1 MPGRPKRETVDLSQY
16 PDMVV
21 VYLGMRVNTLTGIRT
36 ILGFNG
42 RIADAV
48 KAKPEGL
55 LLHEAMMY
63 SLRHVGMRQ
72 YWRDFDSLEAW
83 TRSAPHKLWW
93 RDFLQDS
100 GGTGFWHETYLRS
113 GGMEAVY
120 IDMHSPPGFARFAP
134 VKPAKGSMFSARTR
148 ARAAG
153 HADTG

>member
-1 MPGRPKRETVDLSQY
+1 MPARPKRETVDLSEY

-21 VYLGMRVNTLTGIRT
+21 VYVGMRVHTVTGIRT
-36 ILGFNG
+36 ALGFNG
-42 RIADAV
+42 QISRAIA
-48 KAKPEGL
+48 AKPDGL
-55 LLHEAMMY
+55 LLHEPMMY
-63 SLRHVGMRQ
+63 SLRHIGMRQ

-83 TRSAPHKLWW
+83 TRSPPHKTWW

-120 IDMHSPPGFARFAP
+120 IDMRVPSGFASFAP

-148 ARAAG
+148 ARAEGHFAG
-153 HADTG
+153 